1 MTPAAPVAALEVG
14 RDHHGNPISLE
25 VRGRASYLAAQPVAA
40 ALVAQL
46 QRAVFS
52 EWPRAWDATAAVD
65 VPAYAGN
72 RRLSLA
78 EPGTRVDHFV
88 RRLARAHTALA
99 LALEQPAS
107 GLLPLSRQAAW
118 VPALNSRH
126 HAPLVRARAV
136 LEPLALSPRFSGALC
151 FGAEAAPEAV
161 RLWFWAERLG
171 VFPGGLQSW
180 WALPGGGLMLSLCAH
195 GVLHADAYGTAALA
209 ALDRWAPGCGWT
221 VLQGACASA
230 WQQGTAIAGR
240 RLVV

>member
-1 MTPAAPVAALEVG
+1 MKPPGPGAALHVQ
-14 RDHHGNPISLE
+14 
-25 VRGRASYLAAQPVAA
+25 GRAAFLAAQPVAA
-40 ALVAQL
+40 ALLAQL

-52 EWPRAWDATAAVD
+52 EWPRAWDAAAAVD
-65 VPAYAGN
+65 LPAFTGN

-118 VPALNSRH
+118 LPSLRSRH

-151 FGAEAAPEAV
+151 FAAEAAPEAV
-161 RLWFWAERLG
+161 RLWFWAERTG

-180 WALPGGGLMLSLCAH
+180 WNLPGGGLMLSLCAH
-195 GVLHADAYGTAALA
+195 GVLHADAYGTTALE
-209 ALDRWAPGCGWT
+209 ALDRWAPGCGWV
-221 VLQGACASA
+221 VLQGACTSA
-230 WQQGTAIAGR
+230 WQQGTAIPGR